1 MSAVPGHVRPELVWE
16 HSFDRFTAAGDDP
29 FLAVSRLHDGP
40 SLVWTHDAAY
50 GRPGWIATRQPVIA
64 DVFLDPS
71 TFSAERKGMI
81 AEMLGEPVLLNPIEI
96 DPPAHHGYRRNLNPV
111 FTPKAVGELGDA
123 VRANCHALIDR
134 FADAGGCDFIADFAV
149 PFPTWIFLDL
159 MALPRERAEDF
170 LGWEEDLM
178 RAADPVQRVAA
189 ARAIYAYLCEHKA
202 RQMAAPSNPLNRA
215 IVEGTFEGRALTHH
229 EMMGMYYV
237 LWVGGLDTVY
247 STLGWAMRHLATHPE
262 LQAQLRADPALI
274 PQAVEEFTRAFAV
287 VITHRQIARDCLFH
301 GASLK
306 AGEEIHLP
314 LALANRDPALFA
326 EPHRIDIARRPRHLG
341 FGTGVHSCLGVHLA
355 KRELGTVI
363 ASFLERFSAIRLK
376 PGEAYRYHTGR
387 TFGVD
392 YLPLEFEPGGRN
404 GN

>member
-1 MSAVPGHVRPELVWE
+1 MSTVPGHVRPDLVWKQR
-16 HSFDRFTAAGDDP
+16 FDAFTAEGDDP

-40 SLVWTHDAAY
+40 PLVWSHDAAY
-50 GRPGWIATRQPVIA
+50 GRPGWIATRSQVIA
-64 DVFLDPS
+64 DVFLDPA

-111 FTPKAVGELGDA
+111 FTPKAIGELGEA
-123 VRANCHALIDR
+123 VRASCHALIDR
-134 FADAGGCDFIADFAV
+134 FAAAGECDFIRQFAV
-149 PFPTWIFLDL
+149 PFPTHIFLDL
-159 MALPRERAEDF
+159 MALPRERAGDF
-170 LGWEEDLM
+170 LHWEEDLM
-178 RAADPVQRVAA
+178 RAADPIQRVAA

-202 RQMAAPSNPLNRA
+202 RQMAAPANALNRA
-215 IVEGTFEGRALTHH
+215 ITEGQFEGRALSHH

-262 LQAQLRADPALI
+262 LQQQLRADPALI

-287 VITHRQIARDCLFH
+287 VVTHRQVARDCEFH
-301 GASLK
+301 GANLK

-314 LALANRDPALFA
+314 LMLANRDPAIFA
-326 EPHRIDIARRPRHLG
+326 DPHRIDIGRRPRHLG

-355 KRELGTVI
+355 KRELVTVI
-363 ASFLERFSAIRLK
+363 ASFLERFRSIRLK
-376 PGEAYRYHTGR
+376 PGEASRHHTGR
-387 TFGVD
+387 TFGLD
-392 YLPLEFEPGGRN
+392 YLPLEFES
-404 GN
+404 